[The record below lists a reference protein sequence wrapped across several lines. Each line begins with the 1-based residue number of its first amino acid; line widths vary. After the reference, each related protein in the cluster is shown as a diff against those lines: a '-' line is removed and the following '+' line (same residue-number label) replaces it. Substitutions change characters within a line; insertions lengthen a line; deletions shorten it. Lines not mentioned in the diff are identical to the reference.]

1 MQTMRIRPLLIA
13 VLGFALA
20 YLFFGLIR
28 DHRLQDGF
36 DSVQSEVSE
45 QSVFD
50 AMGRPSAID
59 HSCAAYGTQLSETC
73 NHVLIYRSA
82 LAPLR
87 SSYWLVF
94 VDADGRI
101 KATSRQARP

>member
-1 MQTMRIRPLLIA
+1 MKIKPLLLP

-20 YLFFGLIR
+20 YLTFGLIHDR
-28 DHRLQDGF
+28 RLQDGF

-45 QSVFD
+45 QSVRD
-50 AMGRPSAID
+50 AMGTPSTID

-73 NHVLIYRSA
+73 DHVLIYRSA

-94 VDADGRI
+94 MDANGRT
-101 KATSRQARP
+101 KATSRQAHP